1 MIRGATLGL
10 VSTLNKF
17 ARLGSL
23 GDSLP
28 PCRLK
33 PTPEGLWPALR
44 MEGRYGLGK
53 STQLVSMIEHAVQR
67 DALILYIPRVQIITE
82 GFGRGKWFYSCCAY
96 QSFQLWYWCL
106 WLSGFCV
113 FNEDLEMYETPA
125 AAREILSNFLIRNA
139 GLLGVDL
146 STFEN
151 LKPSSSF
158 LNVEYTPACS
168 RPSMYESTKPQAV
181 KNFLEK
187 VTSFV
192 REGLAKEMKETQA
205 LTDLLQLLRTQDDY
219 PVLVAVDSCDDL
231 TSKEHSIFLKKV
243 LRSSTLSHWLYN
255 PERKFCSIYPSRGAM
270 DGPNLFQSQSWWQPM
285 PYLTFSEKG
294 WSVAWLF
301 LHGGIRLPRLDHSFP
316 WATQFHGILD
326 HSRFRK
332 WKITRS
338 CFGKR
343 EWFGTSIVCVAI
355 NITSYIPITVS

>member
-1 MIRGATLGL
+1 
-10 VSTLNKF
+10 
-17 ARLGSL
+17 
-23 GDSLP
+23 
-28 PCRLK
+28 
-33 PTPEGLWPALR
+33 
-44 MEGRYGLGK
+44 
-53 STQLVSMIEHAVQR
+53 
-67 DALILYIPRVQIITE
+67 
-82 GFGRGKWFYSCCAY
+82 
-96 QSFQLWYWCL
+96 
-106 WLSGFCV
+106 
-113 FNEDLEMYETPA
+113 MYETPA

-243 LRSSTLSHWLYN
+243 LRSSTLSH
-255 PERKFCSIYPSRGAM
+255 
-270 DGPNLFQSQSWWQPM
+270 
-285 PYLTFSEKG
+285 
-294 WSVAWLF
+294 
-301 LHGGIRLPRLDHSFP
+301 
-316 WATQFHGILD
+316 
-326 HSRFRK
+326 
-332 WKITRS
+332 
-338 CFGKR
+338 
-343 EWFGTSIVCVAI
+343 
-355 NITSYIPITVS
+355 